1 MTCRASV
8 ANKSFER
15 HPRRNGAAAWPAL
28 KGVADGASA
37 PYAPSAVAAQF
48 RFVRHQQRHAT
59 MKTHARHKA
68 TAIAALVCLGL
79 GVGMLFAAD
88 SDERKNEAIKILLK

>member
-1 MTCRASV
+1 
-8 ANKSFER
+8 
-15 HPRRNGAAAWPAL
+15 
-28 KGVADGASA
+28 
-37 PYAPSAVAAQF
+37 
-48 RFVRHQQRHAT
+48 